1 MTMQSTLE
9 MLRAH
14 GIPTNRVL
22 AWTPC
27 YFPFTMGGPVWRP
40 GGAWLNCDDPIWH
53 PSGHAIALC
62 HGPDGMTLV
71 VEFTTG
77 AVVGETLEEVTKDL
91 NEGDPALMDRQVA
104 KARDDRKQA
113 TVMEADE
120 FWKRMANARK
130 RSV

>member
-27 YFPFTMGGPVWRP
+27 YFPFTMGGSVWRP
-40 GGAWLNCDDPIWH
+40 GGAWLDCDDPIWH
-53 PSGHAIALC
+53 SSGHAIALC
-62 HGPDGMTLV
+62 HGPTGITLV

-77 AVVGETLEEVTKDL
+77 AVVGETLEEVIKDL
-91 NEGDPALMDRQVA
+91 DEGDPDIMEKQVA
-104 KARDDRKQA
+104 KAREDRKQI
-113 TVMEADE
+113 TMLEPED
-120 FWKRMANARK
+120 FWLRIAKARMRG
-130 RSV
+130 